1 MTGMQT
7 DRLFSSADRAAIEA
21 AVAAAEGKTS
31 GEIVPYVVER
41 SDDYAT
47 SPWKGAALGALLGPM
62 AAFAVYRWGSI
73 WGFSPEVWIALPA
86 PIGGALG
93 YLLALLP
100 PLRRALAGE
109 HLLDARARR
118 RAAAAFLDQ
127 EIFRTRQRTG
137 ILLFIS
143 LFERRVVL
151 LADTGIHQ
159 AVQEG
164 AWEEITGKLARG
176 IREGRTGPAL
186 VEAIGACGEL
196 LKSHGVERQSDD
208 QDELPNALRLEKE

>member
-1 MTGMQT
+1 MAAMDT
-7 DRLFSSADRAAIEA
+7 DRLFTPADRAAIEA
-21 AVAAAEGKTS
+21 AVAAAEGRTS

-62 AAFAVYRWGSI
+62 AAFALYRWGSI
-73 WGFSPEVWIALPA
+73 WGVAPELWIGLPA
-86 PIGGALG
+86 PLGGAIG
-93 YLLALLP
+93 YLLSLLP
-100 PLRRALAGE
+100 PVRRALAGE
-109 HLLDARARR
+109 PTLDARARR

-127 EIFRTRQRTG
+127 EVFRTRHRTG

-151 LADTGIHQ
+151 LADAGIHQ
-159 AVQEG
+159 SVQDG
-164 AWEEITGKLARG
+164 AWEEITRKLARG
-176 IREGRTGPAL
+176 IRERRTGPAL

-196 LKSHGVERQSDD
+196 LANHGVARQADD
-208 QDELPNALRLEKE
+208 QDELANALRLEKE